1 MVQLLDIFDLI
12 SSSFLPNRG
21 LVVFAMAV
29 VVVELSVSM
38 SIERIV

>member
-12 SSSFLPNRG
+12 SSSFLLNRG

-38 SIERIV
+38 SIEMIV